1 MRLVL
6 AAVLTFLLGWWFLA
20 VQAAGEISISA
31 GPRSAR
37 GTFSADRLTDPD
49 QFYGALAFIGVL
61 FLAALAALAALAST
75 AWDLVVAARRDS
87 GRS

>member
-20 VQAAGEISISA
+20 VHAAGEISVSA

-37 GTFSADRLTDPD
+37 GAFSADRLTDPV

-61 FLAALAALAALAST
+61 FLVALVAFAST
-75 AWDLVVAARRDS
+75 ASDLVAAWRRDS